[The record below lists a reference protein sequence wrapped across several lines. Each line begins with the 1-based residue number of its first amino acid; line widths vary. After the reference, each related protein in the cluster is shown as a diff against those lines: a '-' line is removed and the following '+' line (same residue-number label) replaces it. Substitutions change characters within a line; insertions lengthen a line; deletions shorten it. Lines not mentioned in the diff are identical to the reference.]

1 MTNFLGAN
9 CLGDC
14 TPAQII
20 TFTYAFSNNSN
31 IEIYGICDKYSTDVL
46 EYSYSVDGLC
56 WTSYM
61 NYDTYLCNTTELS
74 SDYYLRIRLKG
85 DICKITIDGT
95 DTYDYKAQIEQDFN
109 FKSTVT
115 DNTYNPYANL
125 DAALTLQQELAE
137 NVSNIVGI
145 PIYYF
150 KLSPNVGSKDIT
162 FKEYALMDVESV
174 KQLKLVIADGQMPS
188 SRPEFADWGMDFQT
202 DWETE
207 ITKESFA
214 TAFGVTAQP
223 MEGDLIYIPLM
234 KRMWMVNSAYEE
246 KNGALMWQATTFKLM
261 LVKYQEK
268 GSVDLGDTESL
279 VNSFVKNK
287 YEDLFGSDDEG
298 NIDSG
303 EQSLEAPK
311 YAANNL
317 YPIFESDAT
326 RKFMTC
332 DSIEIESN
340 DLYYRGT
347 LISDSKYEFLRN
359 DVESQIV
366 YQKKIC
372 GSEITTSFII
382 YPKNGFYDGILIE
395 LGNIKI
401 NIHQEADICNLFIN
415 INKEASMQLNA
426 NNSYLCIFRY
436 SKCMNTVNFEA
447 HEYTY
452 NKDIPMYKLSNIHYW
467 FEMNESYSKYVGQY
481 NIEYNID
488 KNSDVKIHNFDGC
501 ITNFKLFDIYEDQP
515 MELLQMYPTHQH
527 LIINDTARKVIGKY
541 GVSLK

>member
-1 MTNFLGAN
+1 MNFLSTN

-14 TPAQII
+14 TPYQVIQ
-20 TFTYAFSNNSN
+20 FTYAFNNNQS
-31 IEIYGICDKYSTDVL
+31 IKIYNNCNEYDLKEL
-46 EYSYSVDGLC
+46 LYSYSVDGAC

-61 NYDTYLCNTTELS
+61 DYDTYLCNIVDLP
-74 SDYYLRIRLKG
+74 SDYYLRIKLKG
-85 DICKITIDGT
+85 DICKIEIDNEQ
-95 DTYDYKAQIEQDFN
+95 TYDYKAQLDQN
-109 FKSTVT
+109 FSFESTVT
-115 DNTYNPYANL
+115 ENTYNPYANL
-125 DAALTLQQELAE
+125 DGALNLQQQLAE

-162 FKEYALMDVESV
+162 FKEYALMDVEAV
-174 KQLKLVIADGQMPS
+174 KQIKLVISDGQMPS
-188 SRPEFADWGMDFQT
+188 SKPEFADWGLDFQT

-207 ITKESFA
+207 ITKQSFA
-214 TAFGVTAQP
+214 TAFGNTAQP

-234 KRMWMVNSAYEE
+234 KRMWMVNGAYEE
-246 KNGALMWQATTFKLM
+246 KNNAFMWQATTFKLM

-268 GSVDLGDTESL
+268 GSVDLGDTEEL

-303 EQSLEAPK
+303 EHSLTAPL

-326 RKFMTC
+326 RKYMTC

-340 DLYYRGT
+340 DLWYRGT
-347 LISDSKYEFLRN
+347 LISDSKYVFMRN
-359 DVESQIV
+359 DIQSKII

-372 GSEITTSFII
+372 GSEFTCSFII
-382 YPKNGFYDGILIE
+382 TAVNGYYEGTILSF
-395 LGNIKI
+395 GNIKV
-401 NIHQEADICNLFIN
+401 NIKQSGEEYSLFIKSDNN
-415 INKEASMQLNA
+415 IKLDLVS
-426 NNSYLCIFRY
+426 NNTYLCILRF
-436 SKCMNTVNFEA
+436 SKCMNVMNFEA
-447 HEYTY
+447 HQYTH
-452 NKDIPMYKLSNIHYW
+452 NLDIPLYKLQNMHYW
-467 FEMNESYSKYVGQY
+467 FDMNSSVSQYIGKY

-488 KNSDVKIHNFDGC
+488 ENSDVTVYKFCGS
-501 ITNFKLFDIYEDQP
+501 ITNIKVFDIYEDQP

-527 LIINDTARKVIGKY
+527 LIINDTARKIVGNP
-541 GVSLK
+541 GVAIR